1 MFIEMLK
8 PDKLDNATTIK
19 GLHYIDIPGQMKKD
33 YKIDFFA
40 HKEGTFSAKVFLT
53 HVHHAVEC

>member
-1 MFIEMLK
+1 MLK